1 MQLDIQWV
9 KTHKTSNHCVV
20 TNKIKFLYSLPY
32 VSLSDQHTSVM
43 NTLRQTKLK
52 YLSLKTPLQ
61 EIFDSQTQ
69 HVIELHSGLIE
80 HANSYETTQKS
91 ITFEQPSLIFLLQC
105 KKFSRSLSDL
115 RQSELHTPYLTFVTK
130 PIVSNNFQ
138 FLIQTLFLERT
149 PWSCVGFT
157 THVLRHLAEEKLA
170 IKRKKMGGRKAFNHV

>member
-1 MQLDIQWV
+1 MWTEKIFNSLVQDSFQWRTIESQFVEKARKLQRSINFYLMQQDVQWI

-20 TNKIKFLYSLPY
+20 MKKIKFFYSLPY

-80 HANSYETTQKS
+80 HANTYETTQKS
-91 ITFEQPSLIFLLQC
+91 IAFEQPSLIFLLQC

-115 RQSELHTPYLTFVTK
+115 RQSELHTPYLAFVTK
-130 PIVSNNFQ
+130 PIVSNNF
-138 FLIQTLFLERT
+138 
-149 PWSCVGFT
+149 
-157 THVLRHLAEEKLA
+157 
-170 IKRKKMGGRKAFNHV
+170 

>member
-20 TNKIKFLYSLPY
+20 AKKIKFLYSLPY

-130 PIVSNNFQ
+130 PIVSNNF
-138 FLIQTLFLERT
+138 
-149 PWSCVGFT
+149 
-157 THVLRHLAEEKLA
+157 
-170 IKRKKMGGRKAFNHV
+170 

>member
-1 MQLDIQWV
+1 MWTEKIFNSLVQNSFQWRTIELQFVEKARKLQRSINHYLMQLDIQWV

-20 TNKIKFLYSLPY
+20 TKKIKFLYSLPY

-130 PIVSNNFQ
+130 PIVSNNF
-138 FLIQTLFLERT
+138 
-149 PWSCVGFT
+149 
-157 THVLRHLAEEKLA
+157 
-170 IKRKKMGGRKAFNHV
+170 